1 MDVVDAIKAELLP
14 KTGQLVSHLKKY
26 GDDQAHSFFEAIN
39 SHLAASHGEDDI
51 AEVFM
56 ALSTAAFQG
65 FVLDPKSSVLADDI
79 LVSAGRFAR
88 TLSADSG
95 KIN

>member
-1 MDVVDAIKAELLP
+1 MDVVAAIKAELLP
-14 KTGQLVSHLKKY
+14 KTGQLVSHLRKY
-26 GDDQAHSFFEAIN
+26 GNDQAHSFFEAIN
-39 SHLAASHGEDDI
+39 SHLAACQGEDDI

-65 FVLDPKSSVLADDI
+65 LV

-95 KIN
+95 RVH